1 MKKVLKILT
10 LVMLIITIIK
20 IGDTYAKYFAT
31 ANTATLSQDIAKWII
46 KINELDIK
54 SETGESVELEIDNFG
69 NFSNNY
75 TAPNKIAP
83 FSEGYVDIKIDPT
96 GTDVA
101 VKYDVELDTTND
113 SNLAITAWLEMQS
126 EERTLIKTGEH
137 KYTAIFTL
145 DEIQDSQTDT
155 LRCYIMWA
163 NDENKN
169 EIDTEVAGEVDAK
182 VKVNVRITATQYLG
196 EEIVEYV

>member
-1 MKKVLKILT
+1 M
-10 LVMLIITIIK
+10 
-20 IGDTYAKYFAT
+20 
-31 ANTATLSQDIAKWII
+31 
-46 KINELDIK
+46 
-54 SETGESVELEIDNFG
+54 
-69 NFSNNY
+69 
-75 TAPNKIAP
+75 
-83 FSEGYVDIKIDPT
+83 
-96 GTDVA
+96 
-101 VKYDVELDTTND
+101 KYDVELDTTND

-137 KYTAIFTL
+137 KYTALFTL

-169 EIDTEVAGEVDAK
+169 EIDTEVAGDVDAK
-182 VKVNVRITATQYLG
+182 VKVYVRITATQFLG